1 MMKHIRKFLSV
12 LAALGIAVAPLTAGD
27 TITLNGAG
35 ATFPY
40 PIYSK
45 WFDLYHEKHADVEI
59 NYQSIGSGGG
69 IKQITAKTVDFGATD
84 GPMTNAEIFAVD
96 GKILHIP
103 TVLGAV
109 VVGYNLPTLSG
120 KLNISGTVLANIFL
134 GKVKSWSDASLKALN
149 PDVNL
154 PELPIVVVH
163 RSDGSGTT
171 YCFSDYLSAVSGE
184 WKSKV
189 GTGKSLN
196 WPVGL
201 GGKGNEGVAGTLKQ
215 TAGGIGYVELAY
227 AEQNK
232 IPYMSIRNKAGK
244 FIVPTLEGVSAAA
257 ASVNMPAD
265 FRVSIVNADG
275 DASYPIS
282 TFTWLLVYEKTGG
295 KRGEILHDF
304 LLWMLDEGQKAA
316 PVLGY
321 APLPA
326 SVAAKVRE
334 TAEKVR

>member
-1 MMKHIRKFLSV
+1 
-12 LAALGIAVAPLTAGD
+12 
-27 TITLNGAG
+27 
-35 ATFPY
+35 
-40 PIYSK
+40 
-45 WFDLYHEKHADVEI
+45 
-59 NYQSIGSGGG
+59 
-69 IKQITAKTVDFGATD
+69 
-84 GPMTNAEIFAVD
+84 MTNAELFAAD

-109 VVGYNLPTLSG
+109 VVGYNLPNLSG
-120 KLNISGTVLANIFL
+120 KINISGPVLANIFL

-149 PDVNL
+149 PDVYL

-244 FIVPTLEGVSAAA
+244 FIVPSLEGVSAAA